1 MSQTTRLSKWAADIR
16 AIKDTKLTP
25 QHKRHAFQHLQGLVM
40 LNNVLFYTGFFFSFL
55 DASYV
60 FPWVMM
66 GLSIS
71 SHWTTVSHHVSH
83 GGYTDDDP
91 FV

>member
-1 MSQTTRLSKWAADIR
+1 MSTTDTRLSKWATDIR
-16 AIKDTKLTP
+16 KIRENITADETIKL
-25 QHKRHAFQHLQGLVM
+25 RAFRHLQGIISF
-40 LNNVLFYTGFFFSFL
+40 NNVLFYTGFLFSFL

-66 GLSIS
+66 GLSMS

-83 GGYTDDDP
+83 GGYTD
-91 FV
+91 VQ